1 MEDTRKKKIRNIAV
15 LGALL
20 LGTCG
25 WALAQAAETPVDRAV
40 VPLSNPSAPAKLKV
54 SVMRGSITVKAYQ
67 GNEVIVE
74 ARTREKALSGLY
86 GEGRY
91 AEGRLAYALAARAV
105 TAPPAPP
112 APAAPPAREAPLKEL
127 QAQHEA
133 QEKTLA
139 EQEVLARRL
148 TERVRDVR
156 GDTLA
161 DSQARREEKEKKAAG
176 LKRLSSSTA
185 GLEIE
190 ENGNVVRIETPGL
203 MLATDLVIQVP
214 ASSSVEVRSM
224 MDGMVV
230 VEGISGE
237 IDINNVNGPVTLK
250 NVSGNTLV
258 HTVSGDIDAALSR
271 IPSGKPLS
279 FSTMQGDIDVTLP
292 ANVKANLKMKSDQ
305 GEIFTDFDVNLTRQP
320 VRSEAPERTERGQYR
335 IAFDRSL
342 VGTVNGGG
350 PEISFQTF
358 AGNIYIRKGK

>member
-1 MEDTRKKKIRNIAV
+1 MKKKIRNIAV

-74 ARTREKALSGLY
+74 ARTREKALSGHY
-86 GEGRY
+86 GERRY
-91 AEGRLAYALAARAV
+91 VEGQLAYARAV
-105 TAPPAPP
+105 ERALAAPPAPP

>member
-1 MEDTRKKKIRNIAV
+1 MKKRIRNIAA

-54 SVMRGSITVKAYQ
+54 SVMRGSITVRAYQ

-74 ARTREKALSGLY
+74 ARTREKALSGIY

-91 AEGRLAYALAARAV
+91 AEGRLAYALAAERALA
-105 TAPPAPP
+105 APPAPP
-112 APAAPPAREAPLKEL
+112 APAAPPAREAQLKEL

-133 QEKTLA
+133 QEKQLA
-139 EQEVLARRL
+139 EQEALARRL

-161 DSQARREEKEKKAAG
+161 DSFARREEKEKKAAG

-230 VEGISGE
+230 VEGVSGE

-250 NVSGNTLV
+250 NVSGTTLV
-258 HTVSGDIDAALSR
+258 HTVNGDIEAALSR

-279 FSTMQGDIDVTLP
+279 FSTMHGDIDVTLP

-305 GEIFTDFDVNLTRQP
+305 GEIFTDFEVNLTRRP
-320 VRSEAPERTERGQYR
+320 TRSEAPEKTGEGKYR
-335 IAFDRSL
+335 IAFDNSL
-342 VGTVNGGG
+342 LGTVNGGG
-350 PEISFQTF
+350 PEISFTTF